1 MNIKRGLFRL
11 WLVCGLL
18 FAATVMFLGYDRINE
33 EFSKSNLLAEIPA
46 NASALIP
53 VSCKDARGAL
63 GVDYE
68 LDKGVTKTIPGSLCW
83 YMIAKFRTNFP
94 QYADL
99 SDEDIVTK
107 TYADVGVPLYPVH
120 PWRTLLGTIG
130 FAFGVPFVFLVV
142 GGAFVWAFSGFSR
155 PKAS

>member
-18 FAATVMFLGYDRINE
+18 FAAAIMFFSYEQIVS
-33 EFSKSNLLAEIPA
+33 EFRKSNLLAEIPA
-46 NASALIP
+46 NATALIP
-53 VSCKDARGAL
+53 VTCKDARGAL

-68 LDKGVTKTIPGSLCW
+68 LDKDVKEKTPDALCW
-83 YMIAKFRTNFP
+83 YMMKKFRANYP

-107 TYADVGVPLYPVH
+107 TYGDVGVPLHLAH
-120 PWRTLLGTIG
+120 PWRNLFGLLG
-130 FAFGVPFVFLVV
+130 FAFGVPIFVLVI
-142 GGAFVWAFSGFSR
+142 GSAFGWAFSGFSR
-155 PKAS
+155 RAT